1 MAPSNCVFLFI
12 KQNAANGESIFTKDW
27 LYERHQRR
35 RLGKFSHLCE
45 REQIATPTTS
55 RSTARIVFKQ
65 ANIFGDRIFI
75 ESALKDGVPL
85 GM

>member
-1 MAPSNCVFLFI
+1 
-12 KQNAANGESIFTKDW
+12 
-27 LYERHQRR
+27 
-35 RLGKFSHLCE
+35 LGKLSDLCE

-75 ESALKDGVPL
+75 ENALNDGVPL